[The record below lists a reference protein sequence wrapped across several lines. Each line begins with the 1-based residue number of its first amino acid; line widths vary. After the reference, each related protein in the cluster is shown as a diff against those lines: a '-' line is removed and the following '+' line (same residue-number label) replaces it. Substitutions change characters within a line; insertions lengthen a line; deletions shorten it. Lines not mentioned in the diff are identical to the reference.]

1 MSKKIRVLIVDDS
14 ALVRDIL
21 SQGLGADPNIE
32 VVGVAPDP
40 FVARDKIV
48 ELRPDVLTLDV
59 EMPRMD
65 GVEFLRRL
73 MPQFPLPVVMV
84 SSLTQR
90 GKEITMQALEAGAV
104 DFVAKP
110 TSNVAQGLQGMMME
124 LRTKVKIASTAN
136 VSHWKSKR
144 EELFNSVRAGA
155 GAITG
160 ASAGAASSSGAG
172 AGLGGATT
180 TPLKAKALAESTDK
194 VIAIGA
200 STGGTEAIRRLV
212 REFPATTPGVVVV
225 QHMPQGFTKT
235 FADRLN
241 EECAMEV
248 KEAANGDRV
257 VTGRILVAPGDMHLK
272 VVRSGGRYEIVL
284 SQEDKVNGHR
294 PSVDVMMK
302 SVAEYVGANAC
313 GVILTGM
320 GNDGAQGLKAMRDA
334 GAKTIGQDEAT
345 SVVFGMPKVA
355 QEVGAVQ
362 TVLPLPKIGAAI
374 LQAVGV

>member
-1 MSKKIRVLIVDDS
+1 MTKKVRVLIVDDS

-21 SQGLGADPNIE
+21 AQGLAADPNIE
-32 VVGVAPDP
+32 VVGTAPDP

-73 MPQFPLPVVMV
+73 MPQYPIPVVMV

-110 TSNVAQGLQGMMME
+110 TSNVAQGLQSMMFE

-136 VSHWKSKR
+136 VAHWKNKR
-144 EELFNSVRAGA
+144 EELFTTMRGAATPNAG
-155 GAITG
+155 
-160 ASAGAASSSGAG
+160 ASSSGA
-172 AGLGGATT
+172 APAS
-180 TPLKAKALAESTDK
+180 PFASRSRALSESTDK

-200 STGGTEAIRRLV
+200 STGGTEALRKVLRHL
-212 REFPATTPGVVVV
+212 PATMPGIVIT
-225 QHMPQGFTKT
+225 QHMPAGFTKT

-241 EECAMEV
+241 EECEMHV
-248 KEAANGDRV
+248 KEAQNGDRV
-257 VTGRILVAPGDMHLK
+257 MNGKVLVAPGDMHMK
-272 VVRSGGRYEIVL
+272 IIRSGGRYEITL

-302 SVAEYVGANAC
+302 SVAENVGANAV

-320 GNDGAQGLKAMRDA
+320 GNDGAAGLKAMRDA
-334 GAKTIGQDEAT
+334 GAETFAQDEAT
-345 SVVFGMPKVA
+345 SVVYGMPKVA
-355 QEVGAVQ
+355 FEIGAAKA
-362 TVLPLPKIGAAI
+362 VLPLNSMAEA
-374 LQAVGV
+374 LVNVLGVK

>member
-21 SQGLGADPNIE
+21 SQGLSADPNIE
-32 VVGVAPDP
+32 VVGTAPDP

-73 MPQFPLPVVMV
+73 MPQYPIPVVMV

-110 TSNVAQGLQGMMME
+110 TSNVAQGLQGMMLE

-136 VSHWKSKR
+136 VSHWKAKR
-144 EELFNSVRAGA
+144 EELF
-155 GAITG
+155 TG
-160 ASAGAASSSGAG
+160 MRSGAAAPTTAAG
-172 AGLGGATT
+172 VPPST
-180 TPLKAKALAESTDK
+180 KAKSLSESTDK

-200 STGGTEAIRRLV
+200 STGGTEAIRRLIK
-212 REFPATTPGVVVV
+212 EFPATTPGMVIV
-225 QHMPQGFTKT
+225 QHMPAGFTKT

-241 EECAMEV
+241 DECAMEV
-248 KEAANGDRV
+248 KEAQAGDRV
-257 VTGRILVAPGDMHLK
+257 VTGRVLVAPGDMHLK

-302 SVAEYVGANAC
+302 SVAEYAGANAC

-355 QEVGAVQ
+355 QEIGAVQ
-362 TVLPLPKIGAAI
+362 TVLPLDKIASAI

>member
-21 SQGLGADPNIE
+21 QQGLSSDPNLE
-32 VVGVAPDP
+32 VVGTAPDP

-73 MPQFPLPVVMV
+73 MPQYPIPVVMV

-110 TSNVAQGLQGMMME
+110 TSNVAAGLQGMMME

-136 VSHWKSKR
+136 VSHWKNKR
-144 EELFNSVRAGA
+144 EELISSVRANTSGGISSSGNTSVA
-155 GAITG
+155 AGTTTSGAIT
-160 ASAGAASSSGAG
+160 S
-172 AGLGGATT
+172 
-180 TPLKAKALAESTDK
+180 KAKALAESTDK

-212 REFPATTPGVVVV
+212 REFPATMAGVVIV

-248 KEAANGDRV
+248 VEAKNGDRV
-257 VTGRILVAPGDMHLK
+257 VSGRILVAPGDMHMK
-272 VVRSGGRYEIVL
+272 VVRSGGRYEVQL
-284 SQEDKVNGHR
+284 TQEDKVNGHR
-294 PSVDVMMK
+294 PSVDVLMK
-302 SVAEYVGANAC
+302 SVAEYAGSNAC

-334 GAKTIGQDEAT
+334 GAKTIGQDEAS

-355 QEVGAVQ
+355 QELGAVQ
-362 TVLPLPKIGAAI
+362 SVLPLDKIGQAI
-374 LQAVGV
+374 VQAVSV